1 MVHHKEVPPLYTLCH
16 RQFVAYLGKKLVK
29 ASFDE
34 SRGNATLSAVRQKL
48 RPFFIE
54 NIPSAVRTTLLQ
66 ETADFL
72 LSKSQEQ
79 GFECFDY
86 GRSILY
92 LLHLLLSKEVK
103 RLAVTLCCYYG
114 CRDLEGVLR
123 CIKKNGSSLEQLEL
137 SRSSLL
143 RMDPFLFRNV
153 LTAANLL
160 ITLIV
165 KNICSDAM
173 LKLIGTH
180 CLNLQY
186 LDISNSKQVSDTG
199 IDYLVCQVQIRDKMD
214 VLSETSFESS
224 NQNRLTTIEGRP
236 RSLRSQQQRLTVRE
250 DFNHH
255 HQDDHSNVGC
265 SKINW
270 KNLRL
275 KMRSCLASNGPEGS
289 CTGASHDSIDS
300 GRHEILV
307 EITQVLQPI
316 CATLT
321 LLDITGMYSYH
332 VTPL

>member
-1 MVHHKEVPPLYTLCH
+1 MVRHKEVPPLYTQCH
-16 RQFVAYLGKKLVK
+16 RQFVAYLGKKVVK
-29 ASFDE
+29 ASYDE
-34 SRGNATLSAVRQKL
+34 SRGNATLSAVRQRL
-48 RPFFIE
+48 RPYFIE
-54 NIPSAVRTTLLQ
+54 NIPSAVRTTLLK
-66 ETADFL
+66 ETAEFL

-103 RLAVTLCCYYG
+103 RLSVTLCCYYG

-123 CIKKNGSSLEQLEL
+123 CIKKNGSSLEHLEL

-160 ITLIV
+160 NTLIV

-214 VLSETSFESS
+214 VLSIDS
-224 NQNRLTTIEGRP
+224 NQNRLTTMEGT
-236 RSLRSQQQRLTVRE
+236 RSQLRSQQRLTVRE

-255 HQDDHSNVGC
+255 DTDHSSVGC
-265 SKINW
+265 SKLNW
-270 KNLRL
+270 HSLRL
-275 KMRSCLASNGPEGS
+275 RMKSCLTSNGPEGS
-289 CTGASHDSIDS
+289 CTGASHDSIDDS

-321 LLDITGMYSYH
+321 MLDITGMYI
-332 VTPL
+332 L